1 MEFEIL
7 GWPPDGPKLRLDH
20 ERFSYAGKFVMTNT
34 GKAVARTD
42 GEVVAAVAFNEDRTD
57 DATVWLRYVTVAREK
72 RGEGIGPQ
80 LVGFVRDRVLERSHN
95 RLKIAVNNPYA
106 YEALTRTGFEF
117 TGETTGLA
125 ELVLAFPPGDEASAP
140 DEKTTDDKKGSNEFR
155 IDPARYRAGLEEFRS
170 RDLVPEER
178 SFLDERLERG
188 PPTVDGEE
196 S

>member
-7 GWPPDGPKLRLDH
+7 GWPPDGPTLRLDH

-34 GKAVARTD
+34 GKAVARVD
-42 GEVVAAVAFNEDRTD
+42 GEIVAAVAFNEDRTD

-72 RGEGIGPQ
+72 RGEGIGPR
-80 LVGFVRDRVLERSHN
+80 LVEFVRDRVLDRDYD
-95 RLKIAVNNPYA
+95 RLKIAVNNQYA
-106 YEALTRTGFEF
+106 YEALARARFEF

-125 ELVLAFPPGDEASAP
+125 ELVLAFPPGDEAPVA
-140 DEKTTDDKKGSNEFR
+140 DEKGANDFR

-170 RDLVPEER
+170 RDLAPEER
-178 SFLDERLERG
+178 SFLEERLERG
-188 PPTVDGEE
+188 PPTVDGKE

>member
-34 GKAVARTD
+34 GKAVARVD
-42 GEVVAAVAFNEDRTD
+42 GEIVAAVAFNEDRTD

-72 RGEGIGPQ
+72 RGEGIGPR
-80 LVGFVRDRVLERSHN
+80 LVGFVRDRVLDRDYD

-106 YEALTRTGFEF
+106 YEALARVGFEF

-125 ELVLAFPPGDEASAP
+125 ELVLEFPPTVYPSGEGRRAS
-140 DEKTTDDKKGSNEFR
+140 R
-155 IDPARYRAGLEEFRS
+155 IDPTLYREGLEEFLA
-170 RDLVPEER
+170 RDLTPDER
-178 SFLDERLERG
+178 SFVESRNERG
-188 PPTVDGEE
+188 PPAPRDGGEYR
-196 S
+196 